1 MDSVKEN
8 SSFMFH
14 DRLSHSGSLKKSDS
28 VIQYLDCI
36 YRCKPAILIVVCVHL
51 SVVRINTFQFK
62 RQVDTYSY
70 IHMYFLTG
78 ILQVSFLFRVTLSL
92 QISTRLLQSGFLKQ
106 DITTMRS
113 VATASLDTSA
123 SII

>member
-1 MDSVKEN
+1 MQTSNINCCVCTFGCCLGSRDK
-8 SSFMFH
+8 
-14 DRLSHSGSLKKSDS
+14 LS
-28 VIQYLDCI
+28 
-36 YRCKPAILIVVCVHL
+36 
-51 SVVRINTFQFK
+51 NTFQFK

-92 QISTRLLQSGFLKQ
+92 QTSTRLLQSGFLKQ

>member
-1 MDSVKEN
+1 VIYNHHKVRAACLVPLPNMDSVKEN

-51 SVVRINTFQFK
+51 GVV
-62 RQVDTYSY
+62 
-70 IHMYFLTG
+70 
-78 ILQVSFLFRVTLSL
+78 
-92 QISTRLLQSGFLKQ
+92 
-106 DITTMRS
+106 
-113 VATASLDTSA
+113 
-123 SII
+123 

>member
-1 MDSVKEN
+1 MDSVQEK

-14 DRLSHSGSLKKSDS
+14 DRSSDS

-36 YRCKPAILIVVCVHL
+36 YRCKTSILTVVCVHL
-51 SVVRINTFQFK
+51 GVVRINTFQFK
-62 RQVDTYSY
+62 RQIDTYSY
-70 IHMYFLTG
+70 NHMYFLAG
-78 ILQVSFLFRVTLSL
+78 ILLVSFLFRVTLSL
-92 QISTRLLQSGFLKQ
+92 QTSTRLLQSGFLKQ

-123 SII
+123 STI